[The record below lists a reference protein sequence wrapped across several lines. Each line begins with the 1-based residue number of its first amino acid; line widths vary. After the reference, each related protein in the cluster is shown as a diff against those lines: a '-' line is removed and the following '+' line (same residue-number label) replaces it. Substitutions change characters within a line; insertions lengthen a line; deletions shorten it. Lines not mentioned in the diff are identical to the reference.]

1 MVARGTTHR
10 IPGMKLSVP
19 PACPPEKREEPEVE
33 LIASG
38 QRFNQSCLYNETSIK
53 RVWASF
59 WVGEDMEVWGVQRKL
74 RSSEPLPT
82 YLTFFISMLIYILH
96 SAVYNKL
103 GNVSKYFSMSY
114 FSKLVQSREEVM
126 EASSL

>member
-1 MVARGTTHR
+1 
-10 IPGMKLSVP
+10 
-19 PACPPEKREEPEVE
+19 
-33 LIASG
+33 
-38 QRFNQSCLYNETSIK
+38 
-53 RVWASF
+53 
-59 WVGEDMEVWGVQRKL
+59 MEMWGVQRKL

-82 YLTFFISMLIYILH
+82 YLTFFISMLIYILY

-103 GNVSKYFSMSY
+103 GNVSKCFSMSY